1 LAILNTMYKD
11 LTLQN
16 RIFVIST
23 TLVVISFVLL
33 WIFIRP
39 EYKKA
44 IINERTTI
52 VSQLQEYSLMR
63 ADETIRDWL
72 NATSFLAEDV
82 IQNPGQVEAIARRAI
97 NYTPGL
103 VRISINEIGATQS
116 VEFARSIFENLTYPT
131 EITSWYESRL
141 DPRTNVSWVSDTT
154 QEFSFFTAQRA
165 LQIDSFDGEGNSV
178 SVLLNLTMYFNGTG
192 IATELRDIPLG
203 GNYSANVVTES
214 GENLFLNQQL
224 EFPQE
229 LVGDASYSEEKVIR
243 LNGDDWFV
251 MSSRFQTLPFWHLIA
266 VEDAF
271 ILEPVNNL
279 ILYSIFTAIGIL
291 LLLIVFSF
299 YVSLRIN
306 KPIENILQDVDYISN
321 LDFDHTIREVEL
333 PEFKSMRETLEN
345 IRITLHRYQKI
356 NVEKIILEEW
366 KNRYM
371 MTYSEDMIGILDNS
385 GKFRFANNH
394 FVEFIEGFGKNPHDV
409 EFQKLL
415 DSSKVELTKSNQTV
429 HFPNPYSIKI
439 NRAELAHF
447 VDEETTYFYDYQ
459 YVSFE
464 DEEQNPQGAL
474 VILHDKTKD
483 RLVDMKR
490 TDMINIIVH
499 ELKNPITGVVGL
511 SKLMIDNSS
520 MSADEHRD
528 LLKEIYLSGERM
540 NDLVNRFLDVQR
552 LEHGRIPVEFAQIDL
567 FQIVNDVK
575 SVSNSL
581 LTEKQLKI
589 EIIAKGTNFVTKGSK
604 DLLFDAIQNLVS
616 NAIKYGD
623 KQRTIEIELKETEES
638 LEISVT
644 DYGYGISLEDQKKV
658 FDKFFRVRSNIK
670 AAREKG
676 TGLGLAYVKEIV
688 NRHEGDVL
696 LESNDQI
703 GSRFTIVLP
712 KLDAETAE

>member
-1 LAILNTMYKD
+1 MYKD
-11 LTLQN
+11 LTLRN

-72 NATSFLAEDV
+72 NATSFLAEDI

-103 VRISINEIGATQS
+103 IRISINEIGATQS
-116 VEFARSIFENLTYPT
+116 VEFTRSIFENLTYPT
-131 EITSWYESRL
+131 EISNWYESRL

-154 QEFSFFTAQRA
+154 QDFSFFTAQRA
-165 LQIDSFDGEGNSV
+165 LQIDSFDESGNTV
-178 SVLLNLTMYFNGTG
+178 SVLLNLTMFFNGSS

-203 GNYSANVVTES
+203 GNYSANIVTES

-229 LVGDASYSEEKVIR
+229 LVGDASYSEETVIQ

-251 MSSRFQTLPFWHLIA
+251 MSSRFQTLPYWHLIA
-266 VEDAF
+266 VEDNF

-279 ILYSIFTAIGIL
+279 ILYSLFTAFGIL
-291 LLLIVFSF
+291 LLLVVFSF

-306 KPIENILQDVDYISN
+306 RPIENILQDVDYISN
-321 LDFDHTIREVEL
+321 LDFDHAIRKVEL
-333 PEFKSMRETLEN
+333 PEFKNMRETLEN

-371 MTYSEDMIGILDNS
+371 MTYSEDLIGILDNS

-409 EFQKLL
+409 AFQELV
-415 DSSKVELTKSNQTV
+415 DSPKVELTKSNQTV

-447 VDEETTYFYDYQ
+447 IDEETTYFYDYQ

-520 MSADEHRD
+520 MDVDEQRD

-581 LTEKQLKI
+581 LTHKNLKI

-616 NAIKYGD
+616 NAIKYGNKD
-623 KQRTIEIELKETEES
+623 RIIEIELEEGDETI
-638 LEISVT
+638 EIGVT
-644 DYGYGISLEDQKKV
+644 DFGYGISLEDQKKV

-688 NRHEGDVL
+688 NRHDGDVL
-696 LESNDQI
+696 LESNDEI

-712 KLDAETAE
+712 KLDAETV